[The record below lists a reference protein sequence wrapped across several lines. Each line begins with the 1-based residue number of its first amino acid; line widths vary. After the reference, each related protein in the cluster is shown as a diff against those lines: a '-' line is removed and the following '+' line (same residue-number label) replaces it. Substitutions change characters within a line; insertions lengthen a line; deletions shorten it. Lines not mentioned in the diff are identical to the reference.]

1 MFQWVELPALFT
13 VARARVK
20 AEKGGIAV
28 GVCNVGEVAM
38 GVGYK
43 LRLAMFAARG
53 AQFFLPRAVD
63 KRLRRRAGT
72 GCRVSCEAFVF
83 LSGIGG

>member
-38 GVGYK
+38 GVGCK

-53 AQFFLPRAVD
+53 ALRSFFLPRAAA
-63 KRLRRRAGT
+63 KRWRWREGAGY
-72 GCRVSCEAFVF
+72 GAFF
-83 LSGIGG
+83 ES